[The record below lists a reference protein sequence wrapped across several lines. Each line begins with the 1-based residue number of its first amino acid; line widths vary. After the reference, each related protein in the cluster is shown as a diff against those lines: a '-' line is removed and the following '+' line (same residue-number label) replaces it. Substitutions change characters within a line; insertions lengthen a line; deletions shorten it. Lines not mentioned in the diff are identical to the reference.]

1 MTRRE
6 KTRRVFVTFGVCE
19 LYSIG
24 KAFQENIN
32 EGSLMRMETQALAA
46 SCRDRLFAAAFQ
58 VCGNAADAED
68 AAQEALLRYHV
79 SEKQFESEQHI
90 RAWLLRVAI
99 NCAKNASRSFWR
111 RNMVPLEDYME
122 TLEFDSGES
131 REIFREVMNLPEKYR
146 LVIHLYYYEDYSV
159 AEIGKILTLTQS
171 NVKVRLNRGRQ
182 LLKKA
187 LQEVWDDE

>member
-1 MTRRE
+1 
-6 KTRRVFVTFGVCE
+6 
-19 LYSIG
+19 
-24 KAFQENIN
+24 
-32 EGSLMRMETQALAA
+32 MRMETQALAETY
-46 SCRDRLFAAAFQ
+46 RDRLFAAAFQ

-68 AAQEALLRYHV
+68 AAQEALLRYHI

-99 NCAKNASRSFWR
+99 NCAKNVSRSFFR
-111 RNMVPLEDYME
+111 RNTVPLEDYMDS
-122 TLEFDSGES
+122 LEFDSGES
-131 REIFREVMNLPEKYR
+131 REIFREVMNLPQTYR

-159 AEIGKILTLTQS
+159 AEIGRILGLTES
-171 NVKVRLNRGRQ
+171 NVKVRLSRGRQ

>member
-1 MTRRE
+1 
-6 KTRRVFVTFGVCE
+6 
-19 LYSIG
+19 
-24 KAFQENIN
+24 
-32 EGSLMRMETQALAA
+32 MRMETQALAETY
-46 SCRDRLFAAAFQ
+46 RDRLFAAVFQ

-68 AAQEALLRYHV
+68 AAQEALLRYHI

-99 NCAKNASRSFWR
+99 NCAKNVSRSFFR
-111 RNMVPLEDYME
+111 RNTVPLEDYMDS
-122 TLEFDSGES
+122 LEFDSGES
-131 REIFREVMNLPEKYR
+131 REIFREVMNLPETYR

-159 AEIGKILTLTQS
+159 AEIGRILGLTES
-171 NVKVRLNRGRQ
+171 NVKVRLSRGRQ

>member
-1 MTRRE
+1 
-6 KTRRVFVTFGVCE
+6 
-19 LYSIG
+19 
-24 KAFQENIN
+24 
-32 EGSLMRMETQALAA
+32 MRMETQALAETY
-46 SCRDRLFAAAFQ
+46 RDRLFAAAFQ

-68 AAQEALLRYHV
+68 AAQEALLRYHI

-99 NCAKNASRSFWR
+99 NCAKNLSRSFFR
-111 RNMVPLEDYME
+111 RNTVPLETYME

-131 REIFREVMNLPEKYR
+131 REIFREVMSLPEKYR

-159 AEIGKILTLTQS
+159 AEIGRILALTES
-171 NVKVRLNRGRQ
+171 NVKVRLSRGRQ
-182 LLKKA
+182 LLKMN

>member
-1 MTRRE
+1 
-6 KTRRVFVTFGVCE
+6 
-19 LYSIG
+19 
-24 KAFQENIN
+24 
-32 EGSLMRMETQALAA
+32 METQALAETY
-46 SCRDRLFAAAFQ
+46 RDRLFAAAFQ

-68 AAQEALLRYHV
+68 AAQEALLRYHI

-99 NCAKNASRSFWR
+99 NCAKNLSRSFFR
-111 RNMVPLEDYME
+111 RNTVPLETYME

-131 REIFREVMNLPEKYR
+131 REIFREVMSLPEKYR

-159 AEIGKILTLTQS
+159 AEIGRILALTES
-171 NVKVRLNRGRQ
+171 NVKVRLSRGRQ

-187 LQEVWDDE
+187 LQGVWDDE

>member
-1 MTRRE
+1 
-6 KTRRVFVTFGVCE
+6 
-19 LYSIG
+19 
-24 KAFQENIN
+24 
-32 EGSLMRMETQALAA
+32 MRMETQALAENY
-46 SCRDRLFAAAFQ
+46 RDRLFAAAFQ
-58 VCGNAADAED
+58 VCGNAADAEY
-68 AAQEALLRYHV
+68 AAQEALLRYHA

-99 NCAKNASRSFWR
+99 NCAKNISRSFFR
-111 RNMVPLEDYME
+111 RNTVPLEAYME

-131 REIFREVMNLPEKYR
+131 REIFREVMNLPETYR

-159 AEIGKILTLTQS
+159 AEIGRILGLTES
-171 NVKVRLNRGRQ
+171 NVKVRLSRGRQ

>member
-1 MTRRE
+1 
-6 KTRRVFVTFGVCE
+6 
-19 LYSIG
+19 
-24 KAFQENIN
+24 
-32 EGSLMRMETQALAA
+32 MRMETQALAETY
-46 SCRDRLFAAAFQ
+46 RDRLFAAAFQ

-68 AAQEALLRYHV
+68 AAQEALLRYHI

-99 NCAKNASRSFWR
+99 NCAKNVSRSFFR
-111 RNMVPLEDYME
+111 RNTVPLEDYMDS
-122 TLEFDSGES
+122 LEFDSGES
-131 REIFREVMNLPEKYR
+131 REIFREVMSLPEKYR

-159 AEIGKILTLTQS
+159 AEIGRILGLTES
-171 NVKVRLNRGRQ
+171 NVKVRLSRGRQ

>member
-1 MTRRE
+1 
-6 KTRRVFVTFGVCE
+6 
-19 LYSIG
+19 
-24 KAFQENIN
+24 
-32 EGSLMRMETQALAA
+32 MRMETRALAETY
-46 SCRDRLFAAAFQ
+46 RDRLFAAAFQ

-68 AAQEALLRYHV
+68 AAQEALLRYHI

-99 NCAKNASRSFWR
+99 NCAKNLSRSFFR
-111 RNMVPLEDYME
+111 RNTVPLETYME

-131 REIFREVMNLPEKYR
+131 REIFREVMNLPETYR

-159 AEIGKILTLTQS
+159 AEIGRILGLTES
-171 NVKVRLNRGRQ
+171 NVKVRLIRGRQ

>member
-1 MTRRE
+1 
-6 KTRRVFVTFGVCE
+6 
-19 LYSIG
+19 
-24 KAFQENIN
+24 
-32 EGSLMRMETQALAA
+32 MRMETQALAETY
-46 SCRDRLFAAAFQ
+46 RDRLFAAAFQ

-68 AAQEALLRYHV
+68 AAQEALLRYHI

-99 NCAKNASRSFWR
+99 NCAKNVSRSFFR
-111 RNMVPLEDYME
+111 RNTVPLEDYMDS
-122 TLEFDSGES
+122 LEFDSGES
-131 REIFREVMNLPEKYR
+131 REIFREVMNLPETYR

-159 AEIGKILTLTQS
+159 AEIGRILALTES
-171 NVKVRLNRGRQ
+171 NVKVRLSRGRQ

>member
-1 MTRRE
+1 
-6 KTRRVFVTFGVCE
+6 
-19 LYSIG
+19 
-24 KAFQENIN
+24 
-32 EGSLMRMETQALAA
+32 MRMETQALAETY
-46 SCRDRLFAAAFQ
+46 RDRLFAAAFQ

-68 AAQEALLRYHV
+68 AAQEALLRYHI

-99 NCAKNASRSFWR
+99 NCAKNLSRSFFR
-111 RNMVPLEDYME
+111 RNTVPLETYME

-131 REIFREVMNLPEKYR
+131 REIFREVMSLPEKYR
-146 LVIHLYYYEDYSV
+146 LVIHLYYYEDYTV
-159 AEIGKILTLTQS
+159 AEIGRILGLTES
-171 NVKVRLNRGRQ
+171 NVKVRLSRGRQ

>member
-1 MTRRE
+1 
-6 KTRRVFVTFGVCE
+6 
-19 LYSIG
+19 
-24 KAFQENIN
+24 
-32 EGSLMRMETQALAA
+32 MRMDTQVLAETY
-46 SCRDRLFAAAFQ
+46 RDRLFAAAFQ

-68 AAQEALLRYHV
+68 AAQEALLRYHI

-99 NCAKNASRSFWR
+99 NCAKNVSRSFFR
-111 RNMVPLEDYME
+111 RNTVPLEDYMDS
-122 TLEFDSGES
+122 LEFDSGES
-131 REIFREVMNLPEKYR
+131 RQIFREVMNLPETYR

-159 AEIGKILTLTQS
+159 AEIGRILGLTES
-171 NVKVRLNRGRQ
+171 NVKVRLSRGRQ